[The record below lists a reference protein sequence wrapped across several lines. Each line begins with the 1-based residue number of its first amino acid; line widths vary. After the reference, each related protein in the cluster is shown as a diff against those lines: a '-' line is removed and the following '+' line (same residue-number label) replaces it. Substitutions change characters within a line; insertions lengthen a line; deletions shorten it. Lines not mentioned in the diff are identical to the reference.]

1 MPIPWL
7 MSYWEQVASL
17 ALPYIKNRKVA
28 LEEKFSNQII
38 FRRHDQNG
46 QWIYV
51 KSKKD
56 ILANAFRHTY
66 SFHPHQLSDDGVL
79 WFVIDLDK
87 RNAKM
92 PFRLVT
98 IAAKYL
104 AAILFQEK
112 QNFSLKFSGNRGFH
126 FNWPIAKLKKSEI
139 TDTKIYN
146 YEHEL
151 IEKYA
156 QQLEKIIQ
164 DSKDKSLF
172 NKYLSTDKKIFNTN
186 SADKKNNAP
195 ILLDKNILKPLGL
208 IRSPWSIHPLSELVS
223 APITVGDLVSFK
235 KKNYTIDAIISKCKK

>member
-1 MPIPWL
+1 MPISWL
-7 MSYWEQVASL
+7 ISYWEQAASL
-17 ALPYIKNRKVA
+17 TLPYIKNRKVA

-79 WFVIDLDK
+79 WFVMDLDK
-87 RNAKM
+87 RNTKM
-92 PFRLVT
+92 PFRLVA

-104 AAILFQEK
+104 AAILSQEK
-112 QNFSLKFSGNRGFH
+112 QDFNLKFSGNRGFH
-126 FNWPIAKLKKSEI
+126 FYWSIAKLKKS
-139 TDTKIYN
+139 DLANTKIYN
-146 YEHEL
+146 HEHEL

-156 QQLEKIIQ
+156 QQLETIIQ
-164 DSKDKSLF
+164 DSKEKLLF
-172 NKYLSTDKKIFNTN
+172 NKYFSTDKKVFNTN

-208 IRSPWSIHPLSELVS
+208 IRSPWSIHPLSELAS
-223 APITVGDLVSFK
+223 APITVDDLVSFK
-235 KKNYTIDAIISKCKK
+235 KKNYTVDKVIERLK